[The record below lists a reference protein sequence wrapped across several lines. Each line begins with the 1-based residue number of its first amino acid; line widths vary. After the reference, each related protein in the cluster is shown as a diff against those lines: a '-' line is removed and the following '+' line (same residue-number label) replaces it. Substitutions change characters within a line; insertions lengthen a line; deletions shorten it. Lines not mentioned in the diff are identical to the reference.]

1 MDAQEITTIIKDIG
15 VPCAILFWI
24 LVIGGQN
31 QREMTKQMARIEES
45 ITNLT
50 MVIHDLL
57 TYSKAKGGG

>member
-1 MDAQEITTIIKDIG
+1 MDTQEIITLIKDIG

-31 QREMTKQMARIEES
+31 QKEMTKQMGKIEES
-45 ITNLT
+45 ISNLT
-50 MVIHDLL
+50 MVIHDLV